1 MTATWMYAY
10 ADIAGRMGGVT
21 STVDDADALARIVR
35 ATRTQRR
42 LTQAQLAE
50 AAGVSR
56 LFVIEIEKGHPR
68 AEIGKVL
75 TLLGALGLSTQVIAP
90 RTRSLDEA
98 EVDALLTSLLDHG
111 LEQVAAEHRPAVAA
125 ALRRMLNSDRPG
137 VVAQHLTRG
146 SRPERFGQH
155 WDHKPTLLRAF
166 ARGGRVADEHAR
178 DRLRHLG
185 SATSLT
191 RTQVARRLRD
201 MMEVLDLDAT
211 ALAEE
216 SERLRVA
223 DHDDL
228 FDQPDTRDRI
238 TPASVNRV
246 LEGAPPLRPGQLA
259 FILRAAHM
267 DVGRVQG
274 GGDA

>member
-1 MTATWMYAY
+1 M
-10 ADIAGRMGGVT
+10 
-21 STVDDADALARIVR
+21 
-35 ATRTQRR
+35 
-42 LTQAQLAE
+42 
-50 AAGVSR
+50 
-56 LFVIEIEKGHPR
+56 
-68 AEIGKVL
+68 
-75 TLLGALGLSTQVIAP
+75 
-90 RTRSLDEA
+90 
-98 EVDALLTSLLDHG
+98 
-111 LEQVAAEHRPAVAA
+111 AAEHRPAVTA
-125 ALRRMLNSDRPG
+125 ALHRMLNSDRPG

-191 RTQVARRLRD
+191 RPQVARRLRD

-216 SERLRVA
+216 AERLRVA

-228 FDQPDTRDRI
+228 FDQPSAQDRI

-246 LEGAPPLRPGQLA
+246 LEGAPPPRPGQLA

>member
-1 MTATWMYAY
+1 MTATQMHAY

-21 STVDDADALARIVR
+21 STI
-35 ATRTQRR
+35 
-42 LTQAQLAE
+42 
-50 AAGVSR
+50 
-56 LFVIEIEKGHPR
+56 
-68 AEIGKVL
+68 
-75 TLLGALGLSTQVIAP
+75 
-90 RTRSLDEA
+90 DEA
-98 EVDALLTSLLDHG
+98 EVDALLTTLLDHG
-111 LEQVAAEHRPAVAA
+111 LERVAAEHRPAVTA
-125 ALRRMLNSDRPG
+125 ALRRMLNSDQPG

-166 ARGGRVADEHAR
+166 ARGDRVADEHAR

-185 SATSLT
+185 SASSLT
-191 RTQVARRLRD
+191 RPQAAHRLRD
-201 MMEVLDLDAT
+201 MMEILDLDAT

-216 SERLRVA
+216 AERLRVA

-228 FDQPDTRDRI
+228 FDRPGTHERI
-238 TPASVNRV
+238 TPAGVNRV
-246 LEGAPPLRPGQLA
+246 LEGKSPPRPGQLV

>member
-1 MTATWMYAY
+1 MYAY
-10 ADIAGRMGGVT
+10 ADIAGRVGGVT
-21 STVDDADALARIVR
+21 STIDDADALARIVR
-35 ATRTQRR
+35 ATRTRRR

-75 TLLGALGLSTQVIAP
+75 TLLDALGLITQVITP

-111 LEQVAAEHRPAVAA
+111 LE
-125 ALRRMLNSDRPG
+125 
-137 VVAQHLTRG
+137 
-146 SRPERFGQH
+146 
-155 WDHKPTLLRAF
+155 
-166 ARGGRVADEHAR
+166 RVADEHAR

-191 RTQVARRLRD
+191 RPQVAHRLRD
-201 MMEVLDLDAT
+201 MMEILDLDAA
-211 ALAEE
+211 ALAKEA
-216 SERLRVA
+216 ERLRVA

-228 FDQPDTRDRI
+228 FDQPSAHDRI

>member
-1 MTATWMYAY
+1 MSEHTKSLLLRILCQTQTPATAGSHPPPLVPVPTGRGRTTATLMYAY
-10 ADIAGRMGGVT
+10 ADIAGRVGGVT
-21 STVDDADALARIVR
+21 SMI
-35 ATRTQRR
+35 
-42 LTQAQLAE
+42 
-50 AAGVSR
+50 
-56 LFVIEIEKGHPR
+56 
-68 AEIGKVL
+68 
-75 TLLGALGLSTQVIAP
+75 
-90 RTRSLDEA
+90 DEA
-98 EVDALLTSLLDHG
+98 GVDALLTALLDHG
-111 LEQVAAEHRPAVAA
+111 LERVAAEHRPAVTA
-125 ALRRMLNSDRPG
+125 ALRRMLNSDQPG

-201 MMEVLDLDAT
+201 MMEVLGLDAA

-216 SERLRVA
+216 AERLRVT

-238 TPASVNRV
+238 TPASVNRA
-246 LEGAPPLRPGQLA
+246 LEGAAPPRPGQLA

-267 DVGRVQG
+267 DVSRVQG
-274 GGDA
+274 SEDA

>member
-1 MTATWMYAY
+1 M
-10 ADIAGRMGGVT
+10 
-21 STVDDADALARIVR
+21 
-35 ATRTQRR
+35 
-42 LTQAQLAE
+42 
-50 AAGVSR
+50 SR

-75 TLLGALGLSTQVIAP
+75 TLLGALGLSTQVITP

-111 LEQVAAEHRPAVAA
+111 LEQVAAEHRPAVTA
-125 ALRRMLNSDRPG
+125 ALRRMLNSDQPG

-166 ARGGRVADEHAR
+166 GRGGRVADEHAR

-191 RTQVARRLRD
+191 RPQVARRLRD
-201 MMEVLDLDAT
+201 MMEILDLDAA

-216 SERLRVA
+216 AERLRVA

-228 FDQPDTRDRI
+228 FDQPDTRNRI

>member
-1 MTATWMYAY
+1 MYAY
-10 ADIAGRMGGVT
+10 ADIAGRMDGVT
-21 STVDDADALARIVR
+21 SMI
-35 ATRTQRR
+35 
-42 LTQAQLAE
+42 
-50 AAGVSR
+50 
-56 LFVIEIEKGHPR
+56 
-68 AEIGKVL
+68 
-75 TLLGALGLSTQVIAP
+75 
-90 RTRSLDEA
+90 DEA
-98 EVDALLTSLLDHG
+98 GVDALFTALLDHG
-111 LEQVAAEHRPAVAA
+111 LEQVAAEHRPAVTA
-125 ALRRMLNSDRPG
+125 ALRRMLNSDQPG

-166 ARGGRVADEHAR
+166 AR

-191 RTQVARRLRD
+191 RPQVARRLRD
-201 MMEVLDLDAT
+201 MMEILDLDAT

-216 SERLRVA
+216 AERLRVA

-228 FDQPDTRDRI
+228 FDRPSTHERI

-246 LEGAPPLRPGQLA
+246 LEGAAPPRPGQLA

-274 GGDA
+274 SEDA

>member
-1 MTATWMYAY
+1 M
-10 ADIAGRMGGVT
+10 T
-21 STVDDADALARIVR
+21 STIDDADALARIVR
-35 ATRTQRR
+35 ATRTRRR

-75 TLLGALGLSTQVIAP
+75 TLLGALGLSTQVITP
-90 RTRSLDEA
+90 RTGSLDEA

-111 LEQVAAEHRPAVAA
+111 LE
-125 ALRRMLNSDRPG
+125 
-137 VVAQHLTRG
+137 
-146 SRPERFGQH
+146 
-155 WDHKPTLLRAF
+155 
-166 ARGGRVADEHAR
+166 RVADEHAR

-191 RTQVARRLRD
+191 RPQVARRLRD
-201 MMEVLDLDAT
+201 MMEILGLDAA

-216 SERLRVA
+216 AERLRVA

-228 FDQPDTRDRI
+228 FDQPSAHDRI
-238 TPASVNRV
+238 TSASVNRV
-246 LEGAPPLRPGQLA
+246 LEGAAPLRPGQLA

-267 DVGRVQG
+267 DVSRVQG

>member
-10 ADIAGRMGGVT
+10 ADITGRMGGVI
-21 STVDDADALARIVR
+21 STIDDADALARIVR
-35 ATRTQRR
+35 VTRTQRR

-75 TLLGALGLSTQVIAP
+75 TLLGALGLSTQVTP

-111 LEQVAAEHRPAVAA
+111 LERVAAEHRPAVTA
-125 ALRRMLNSDRPG
+125 ALRRMLNSEQAG

-155 WDHKPTLLRAF
+155 
-166 ARGGRVADEHAR
+166 
-178 DRLRHLG
+178 
-185 SATSLT
+185 SS
-191 RTQVARRLRD
+191 
-201 MMEVLDLDAT
+201 
-211 ALAEE
+211 
-216 SERLRVA
+216 
-223 DHDDL
+223 
-228 FDQPDTRDRI
+228 
-238 TPASVNRV
+238 
-246 LEGAPPLRPGQLA
+246 
-259 FILRAAHM
+259 
-267 DVGRVQG
+267 
-274 GGDA
+274 

>member
-1 MTATWMYAY
+1 MYAY
-10 ADIAGRMGGVT
+10 ADIAGRVGGVT
-21 STVDDADALARIVR
+21 STIDDADALARIVR
-35 ATRTQRR
+35 ATRTRRR

-75 TLLGALGLSTQVIAP
+75 TLLGALGLSTQVITP

-111 LEQVAAEHRPAVAA
+111 LE
-125 ALRRMLNSDRPG
+125 
-137 VVAQHLTRG
+137 
-146 SRPERFGQH
+146 
-155 WDHKPTLLRAF
+155 
-166 ARGGRVADEHAR
+166 RVADEHAR

-191 RTQVARRLRD
+191 RPQVARRLRD
-201 MMEVLDLDAT
+201 MMEILGLDAT

-216 SERLRVA
+216 AERLRVA

-246 LEGAPPLRPGQLA
+246 LEGAAPPRPGQLA

-267 DVGRVQG
+267 EVGRVQD
-274 GGDA
+274 GGDV